1 MPTLFVN
8 DIKPPYEYTRFH
20 EGTMTNN
27 PFNPHSQPLLQW
39 SNKKI
44 DLIRPLGLSL
54 SNHTKDALGAH
65 NTARF
70 LELKALQDGWDFGR
84 GKALQAASLRSME
97 SFLAQYHSFPER
109 CSLFLSEKGNL
120 ELVWRSEENA
130 TTSLEFY
137 PDHIEY
143 YVETLDKE
151 GAVSLNDIPT
161 LVHILAPTA

>member
-1 MPTLFVN
+1 M
-8 DIKPPYEYTRFH
+8 KPFQK
-20 EGTMTNN
+20 
-27 PFNPHSQPLLQW
+27 FSQSDFDFPRRL
-39 SNKKI
+39 
-44 DLIRPLGLSL
+44 RLSP
-54 SNHTKDALGAH
+54 NAITALGEH
-65 NTARF
+65 NVGRF

-84 GKALQAASLRSME
+84 GKALQSASLRSME

-109 CSLFLSEKGNL
+109 CSLFLSEQGNL

-151 GAVSLNDIPT
+151 GAVTLNDIPT